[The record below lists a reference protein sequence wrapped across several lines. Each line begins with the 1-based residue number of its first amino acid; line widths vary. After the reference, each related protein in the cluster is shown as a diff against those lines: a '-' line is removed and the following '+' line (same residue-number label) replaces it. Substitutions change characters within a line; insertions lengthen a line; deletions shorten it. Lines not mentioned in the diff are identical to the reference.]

1 MDWLTISAL
10 SFAFFGKNAEPVVG
24 RILEERLRD
33 LYSSYEQGALDFV
46 THAFADDA
54 VFITLAPTDVFPY
67 LGERR
72 GKEAIRKSFQTLA
85 ELFET
90 ITYQPVFLV
99 TDEDSG
105 AAIVLAR
112 FRQISTGRIIRL
124 FVAHFFQFRH
134 GEIVELREFMD
145 SFDAVEQVLG
155 REIHV
160 TKAC

>member
-1 MDWLTISAL
+1 MGEMI
-10 SFAFFGKNAEPVVG
+10 
-24 RILEERLRD
+24 EERIRN
-33 LYSSYEQGALDFV
+33 LYSSYEHGSLDFV
-46 THAFADDA
+46 AHAFADDA

-72 GKEAIRKSFQTLA
+72 GKKAIRKSIDEIA

-90 ITYQPVFLV
+90 ITYKPVFMV

-112 FRQISTGRIIRL
+112 FRQRATDRTIRL
-124 FVAHFFQFRH
+124 FVAHFFQFRR

-155 REIHV
+155 REIDV
-160 TKAC
+160 KKI